1 MEGHSHRVDA
11 VTEGKAAV
19 RFMGDWA
26 KGEIVNKGQSLG
38 NEISCDLAP
47 GTESNYQPVFD
58 VFLQV
63 KVTASDEIEGQKLLM
78 KVFEDKS
85 VSIGFN
91 NLQGCGASTIRV
103 V

>member
-38 NEISCDLAP
+38 NEISWDLAP
-47 GTESNYQPVFD
+47 GTESN
-58 VFLQV
+58 
-63 KVTASDEIEGQKLLM
+63 
-78 KVFEDKS
+78 
-85 VSIGFN
+85 
-91 NLQGCGASTIRV
+91 
-103 V
+103 